1 MKKYFCFFLIIC
13 SLSMKTTA
21 QKIGIKVVKYTDSN
35 PFNSSRFPLLIGGN
49 KNITERI
56 NSYISKS
63 ELDLDYMKARKNI
76 FEVLKRN
83 ENEMMGKHL
92 GIDYEIHILNDKFY
106 SVMISGEACGA
117 YCELH
122 ETRYNF
128 DLTTGKKINLKEL
141 IKPNMVSTLID
152 TLTQIQKSMIKEARE
167 TADSILKH
175 QKLDSLERE
184 YYTEMLELY
193 TDCPRFAF
201 DLESIDY
208 FGFYLTPKELV
219 ITSDRCSAHYNRNVD
234 EIGEFKFRLDY
245 RKWNQFFSDY
255 GKRVMNACVT
265 LKHL

>member
-1 MKKYFCFFLIIC
+1 MKTYFCFFLIIC
-13 SLSMKTTA
+13 SLSIKTTA

-49 KNITERI
+49 INITEKI

-63 ELDLDYMKARKNI
+63 ELDLDYKKARKNI

-83 ENEMMGKHL
+83 ESVMLGKHL

-117 YCELH
+117 YCEEYKTH
-122 ETRYNF
+122 YNF
-128 DLTTGKKINLKEL
+128 DLTTGKKIDLIKL
-141 IKPNMVSTLID
+141 IKPNMVSNLVD
-152 TLTQIQKSMIKEARE
+152 TLDQIKKSMIKEARE

-175 QKLDSLERE
+175 QKLDSLDRE
-184 YYTEMLELY
+184 YYTDMLELY
-193 TDCPRFAF
+193 TYCAKS
-201 DLESIDY
+201 DLESLDY
-208 FGFYLTPKELV
+208 CEFYLTPMELV

-234 EIGEFKFRLDY
+234 EIGRFEFRLDY
-245 RKWNQFFSDY
+245 IKWNRFFSDY
-255 GKRVMNACVT
+255 GKRVINACVT